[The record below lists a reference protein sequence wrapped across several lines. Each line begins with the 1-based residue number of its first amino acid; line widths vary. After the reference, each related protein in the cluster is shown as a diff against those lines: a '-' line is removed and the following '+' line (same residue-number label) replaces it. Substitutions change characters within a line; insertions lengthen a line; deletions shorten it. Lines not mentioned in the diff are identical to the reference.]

1 MSIRI
6 NHLKKKISFSEK
18 NIVLFSN
25 DKFQISSLKNHL
37 SNSEFQYI
45 NDILKTSDL
54 KKNILVFELNS
65 KKKIILLSI
74 KNNLKLS
81 DIENLGG
88 EFYSRINTGKNA
100 DYFII
105 SDSLS
110 SKHEKF
116 LAYFLHGIKLK
127 SYEFKK
133 YKTKKDLRNISLN
146 VIGNKN
152 KVSSQHLLRF

>member
-65 KKKIILLSI
+65 KKK
-74 KNNLKLS
+74 N
-81 DIENLGG
+81 
-88 EFYSRINTGKNA
+88 
-100 DYFII
+100 YFIV
-105 SDSLS
+105 
-110 SKHEKF
+110 
-116 LAYFLHGIKLK
+116 
-127 SYEFKK
+127 
-133 YKTKKDLRNISLN
+133 N
-146 VIGNKN
+146 
-152 KVSSQHLLRF
+152 

>member
-65 KKKIILLSI
+65 KKKVL
-74 KNNLKLS
+74 
-81 DIENLGG
+81 
-88 EFYSRINTGKNA
+88 
-100 DYFII
+100 
-105 SDSLS
+105 
-110 SKHEKF
+110 
-116 LAYFLHGIKLK
+116 
-127 SYEFKK
+127 
-133 YKTKKDLRNISLN
+133 
-146 VIGNKN
+146 
-152 KVSSQHLLRF
+152 

>member
-54 KKNILVFELNS
+54 KKNIP
-65 KKKIILLSI
+65 K
-74 KNNLKLS
+74 
-81 DIENLGG
+81 G
-88 EFYSRINTGKNA
+88 EFVIIVAPNRHIEIEKPYISIIKRLILKNFSNKEVLA
-100 DYFII
+100 SDFLTVVDKYFINI
-105 SDSLS
+105 RPFFDYMSVVLTTDLNGESL
-110 SKHEKF
+110 
-116 LAYFLHGIKLK
+116 L
-127 SYEFKK
+127 
-133 YKTKKDLRNISLN
+133 D
-146 VIGNKN
+146 
-152 KVSSQHLLRF
+152 

>member
-25 DKFQISSLKNHL
+25 DKFQISNLKNHL

-65 KKKIILLSI
+65 KKK
-74 KNNLKLS
+74 N
-81 DIENLGG
+81 
-88 EFYSRINTGKNA
+88 
-100 DYFII
+100 YFIV
-105 SDSLS
+105 D
-110 SKHEKF
+110 
-116 LAYFLHGIKLK
+116 
-127 SYEFKK
+127 
-133 YKTKKDLRNISLN
+133 
-146 VIGNKN
+146 
-152 KVSSQHLLRF
+152 

>member
-65 KKKIILLSI
+65 KKKLFYCQLKII
-74 KNNLKLS
+74 
-81 DIENLGG
+81 
-88 EFYSRINTGKNA
+88 
-100 DYFII
+100 
-105 SDSLS
+105 
-110 SKHEKF
+110 
-116 LAYFLHGIKLK
+116 
-127 SYEFKK
+127 
-133 YKTKKDLRNISLN
+133 
-146 VIGNKN
+146 
-152 KVSSQHLLRF
+152 